1 MDQRAKSIQLCK
13 DQISILERKSSVSS
27 SSTDLNDP
35 NVIFLL
41 RTEASCFSCC
51 REKTDGRCGDQFLQ
65 LGRVESD
72 SLSKA
77 KPKVPGK
84 TGSLLDE
91 VKTAIGTSTPYV
103 RVSAGSKMS
112 HVQCLDIDR
121 WYLCTSIDINLH
133 LSGISW
139 CRSTALDVHRSIVLP
154 LVDLYMASSDE
165 MSFKLQNA
173 PKS

>member
-103 RVSAGSKMS
+103 RVYVDNKRVS
-112 HVQCLDIDR
+112 IDGPIGTSTDTPLPTSTNSQLR
-121 WYLCTSIDINLH
+121 TSID
-133 LSGISW
+133 G
-139 CRSTALDVHRSIVLP
+139 
-154 LVDLYMASSDE
+154 
-165 MSFKLQNA
+165 F
-173 PKS
+173 